1 MAKIMIV
8 DDDAQ
13 AASLLE
19 RVVKMNGHQS
29 VAVNK
34 SIDAME
40 TANSYNPDLFLL
52 DLMMPGING
61 FDLCKLLRADSKFA
75 NKPIIVVS
83 ALEDKESKTKAYN
96 AGANEYVTKPFNIIE
111 LAEKID
117 TLLAS
122 VKP

>member
-8 DDDAQ
+8 DDDVQ

-40 TANSYNPDLFLL
+40 TAKSYNPDLFLL

-61 FDLCKLLRADSKFA
+61 FDLCKLLREDSKFA